1 MKLEDIFKKC
11 LENEYFK
18 YDISEERIKEISDK
32 IDEEILKKIIEEAK
46 MKIYRIRNKETQ
58 EFIKLNSGKH
68 VWHKLNHC
76 TSAITNHNDW
86 ISYKSVRNE
95 NNLIDPVTNDK
106 FEIVEFT
113 LTENKTIDIKY

>member
-1 MKLEDIFKKC
+1 
-11 LENEYFK
+11 
-18 YDISEERIKEISDK
+18 
-32 IDEEILKKIIEEAK
+32 

-86 ISYKSVRNE
+86 ISYKGVRNKH
-95 NNLIDPVTNDK
+95 NPITNDK

-113 LTENKTIDIKY
+113 LTENKIIDIKC